1 MRHLINILEH
11 VGAKDFTA
19 AVNEVH
25 DPEGNAET
33 AILQV
38 CEQNEQA
45 AAEFLMEFG
54 ANIKAVDGHGRTAAH
69 KAAWQGNTE
78 LVRWLVQEN
87 EINPTMRSS
96 FMTRHCMTLHFGDI

>member
-1 MRHLINILEH
+1 M
-11 VGAKDFTA
+11 
-19 AVNEVH
+19 H

-33 AILQV
+33 AILWA

-87 EINPTMRSS
+87 DINPMMRSS
-96 FMTRHCMTLHFGDI
+96 FGDTPLHELHFGDI